1 MHRDYEIMIAF
12 RQAIKRDCKGRST
25 LSTIDFV
32 RELDRLN
39 WSYTLHATRYTL
51 HAANKWIETHTSTFR
66 DISTLAGEE
75 RMFQVFNPNGGDCG
89 SPWLTLIR
97 FMPAVRQYLDQT
109 CAENP

>member
-51 HAANKWIETHTSTFR
+51 QTNGLKR
-66 DISTLAGEE
+66 TLQPFAI
-75 RMFQVFNPNGGDCG
+75 FQ
-89 SPWLTLIR
+89 R
-97 FMPAVRQYLDQT
+97 
-109 CAENP
+109 